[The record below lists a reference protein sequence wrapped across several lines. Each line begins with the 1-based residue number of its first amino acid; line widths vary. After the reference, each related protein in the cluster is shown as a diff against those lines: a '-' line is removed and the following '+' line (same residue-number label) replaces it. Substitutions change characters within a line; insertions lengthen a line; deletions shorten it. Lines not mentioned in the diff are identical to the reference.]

1 MKIKLG
7 SLVVLSLC
15 LTVVSTLPV
24 AGAEGGEDMT
34 LEGEILDL
42 ACYLPQGARGADHA
56 DCAKK
61 CVKAGQP
68 MALITEEGTV
78 YVLYADHKDSA
89 PFEKAMEHAGQTV
102 KVTGSAAEMAGMK
115 GLTVH
120 GVEPM

>member
-1 MKIKLG
+1 MKMKLG
-7 SLVVLSLC
+7 SLAVLSLC
-15 LTVVSTLPV
+15 LAVLPTLPV

-42 ACYLPQGARGADHA
+42 ACYIPHGARGADHA
-56 DCAKK
+56 DCAEK

-68 MALITEEGTV
+68 MGLMTDEGTV

-89 PFEKAMEHAGQTV
+89 PFEKAMKHAGQTV
-102 KVTGSAAEMAGMK
+102 KVTGSVAEMAGMK